1 MFLIDSIGLYP
12 QSAMTLYIYRVGKTY
27 PARNLVYRSKSIKNS
42 NYSRIPPRLVR
53 PVRPTGQTGRAPAGS
68 AKTPDRSD
76 RLVRPV
82 DANFGCQHLQ
92 HGINARFPKRDQFS
106 VRHHITS
113 LLDVFHRPR
122 GQNRRSRTEPS
133 RHCRRSSFCSLYR
146 ISPKVLFGYT

>member
-1 MFLIDSIGLYP
+1 
-12 QSAMTLYIYRVGKTY
+12 MTIYIYRVEKTY
-27 PARNLVYRSKSIKNS
+27 PARNHVYRSKSIKNS

-68 AKTPDRSD
+68 ATTPDWSD

-106 VRHHITS
+106 VKTS
-113 LLDVFHRPR
+113 YH
-122 GQNRRSRTEPS
+122 QPS
-133 RHCRRSSFCSLYR
+133 RRVPPAPRPEPALTDGAEPPWPTQQFLLTLQN
-146 ISPKVLFGYT
+146 IS